1 LRCGNA
7 DLRPQAKGYGR
18 GGVRPEYCG
27 SSVIGF
33 TGFEFLSDMKLSL
46 PPLLRQALT
55 KLQTTPIVGN
65 FVHEAACII
74 TPAILF
80 LCFFN
85 VHVLDPTR
93 ISWVLQND
101 WGQHS
106 LGWNA
111 FRHEPWSSFNHESF
125 LGAPTGLSIIYT
137 DSNPLFAFIF
147 KALNGIL
154 PANFQYI
161 GLWFFFCTSLHFI
174 FAYKLVKPHAPNRWA
189 AYGGALCLSVLPAL
203 YYRMRHDTLM
213 AHWLILWGL
222 HLFINVRDDN
232 KKTLGWACLLG
243 LTGLIHPYL
252 LFMVAAIWSGDV
264 LRAFWPAARAMDRRA
279 LLDTVWRAVVV
290 FICPL
295 ITLGLSGAYAQGQ
308 AAGAGGWG
316 YYSMDLLAIFNPVK
330 PEFSNI
336 IKNWP
341 LNGGQAFE
349 GYQYLGAGLIGLMAL
364 AVALYFVTPEA
375 KAARPVLGRLKPL
388 ILPFLCLF
396 AIALSSRV
404 MVYNTELFHF
414 DLPPALRSLAAVLRA
429 SGRFFWPISYT
440 FVFMA
445 LVVLYNSR
453 PKIIAAALP
462 IVLAVQA
469 YDLAGFAATMRDAT
483 LLAQE
488 EQIYNRT
495 PSPTWDKLIA
505 RSSGIDFYPPN
516 VHFDDRLF
524 YELTWRATS
533 AAKPV
538 NTMYAAREN
547 LVQLAYETAG
557 QDAFK
562 HGVIRND
569 HLLVFLKQCDAP
581 PQLQSRL
588 RMLDNVWVIPPDN
601 ARDIALDKPVWD
613 PIKTQVRFGWLDQGT
628 CMLDENWS
636 RPDTEGVWTEAPVAE
651 VQIPIKHVK
660 FETPTPPKALDLDL
674 NVGSHK
680 PLLVSVLING
690 KKVSELE
697 LDKGRSKHIVPLPNG
712 VLRDDNLNVG
722 FVVEKPLTPDVIP
735 ASPPAATG
743 RGAVKLGAKTKD
755 AGLTIKLM
763 KMDLVERG
771 HETDGGGGSTGGAT
785 PRPVKASVSG

>member
-1 LRCGNA
+1 MN
-7 DLRPQAKGYGR
+7 
-18 GGVRPEYCG
+18 
-27 SSVIGF
+27 
-33 TGFEFLSDMKLSL
+33 L
-46 PPLLRQALT
+46 PILRQLGQALS
-55 KLQTTPIVGN
+55 KLKSAPALWTVL
-65 FVHEAACII
+65 HESLCVV

-85 VHVLDPTR
+85 VHTLDPTR

-111 FRHEPWSSFNHESF
+111 FRHEPWSSFNHESL
-125 LGAPTGLSIIYT
+125 LGAPMGLSVIYT
-137 DSNPLFAFIF
+137 DSNPLFAFFF
-147 KALNGIL
+147 KTISGIL

-161 GLWFFFCTSLHFI
+161 GLWFFFCICLHFI

-189 AYGGALCLSVLPAL
+189 AFGGAVALSILPAL

-222 HLFINVRDDN
+222 HLFVNVREEN

-252 LFMVAAIWSGDV
+252 LFMVAAIWGGDV
-264 LRAFWPAARAMDRRA
+264 LRAFWPAARALDRRA
-279 LLDTVWRAVVV
+279 LWDTVWRAVVV
-290 FICPL
+290 FLCPL
-295 ITLGLSGAYAQGQ
+295 ITLGISGAYAQGQ
-308 AAGAGGWG
+308 ATGAGGWA
-316 YYSMDLLAIFNPVK
+316 YYSMDLLAIINPVK

-341 LNGGQAFE
+341 LNGGQSFE
-349 GYQYLGAGLIGLMAL
+349 GYQYLGAGLIGLIAFAIGLYAL
-364 AVALYFVTPEA
+364 TPEA
-375 KAARPVLGRLKPL
+375 KAARPTLARLRPL

-404 MVYNTELFHF
+404 MVYNYELFSF

-453 PKIIAAALP
+453 PKIVAAVLP
-462 IVLAVQA
+462 AVLLVQA
-469 YDLAGFAATMRDAT
+469 YDLGGFAATMRDAT

-488 EQIYNRT
+488 EQIYTKT
-495 PSPTWDKLIA
+495 PSPTWDKLVA
-505 RSSGIDFYPPN
+505 ESKGIDFYPAN

-533 AAKPV
+533 TAKPV

-547 LVQLAYETAG
+547 LVQLAHEIAG
-557 QDAFK
+557 QDDFK
-562 HGVIRND
+562 RGIIRND

-581 PQLQSRL
+581 PALQSRL
-588 RMLDNVWVIPPDN
+588 RMLDNVWIIPPDA
-601 ARDIALDKPVWD
+601 ARDIPLDTPVWD
-613 PIKTQVRFGWLDQGT
+613 PIKTKVRFGWLDQGT

-636 RPDTEGVWTEAPVAE
+636 RPDTEGVWTEAPVAD
-651 VQIPIKHVK
+651 VQIPIKHIQ
-660 FETPTPPKALDLDL
+660 FETRPKALDLDL

-680 PLLVSVLING
+680 PMLVSVLING
-690 KKVSELE
+690 QKVSELALE
-697 LDKGRSKHIVPLPNG
+697 KGRSKHIVPLPNS
-712 VLRDDNLNVG
+712 VLRNDNLNVS
-722 FVVEKPLTPDVIP
+722 FVIEKPAAPEPVP
-735 ASPPAATG
+735 APVVTG
-743 RGAVKLGAKTKD
+743 RSAVKLNAKVKD
-755 AGLTIKLM
+755 APLTLKLM
-763 KMDLVERG
+763 NMDLVERG
-771 HETDGGGGSTGGAT
+771 HETDDAAGRQGAT
-785 PRPVKASVSG
+785 PRPVKASVAG